1 MYIVLWSFQ
10 RMRTLTICSDFLWC
24 NGMLWK
30 EYLDLPEWMREG
42 FTDLLFWL
50 RSKRWEKF
58 RWRCEIERHR
68 QGVVCPG
75 TYDFLSCLCSLQ
87 FAFYP
92 VAKVFFLKHKNPVTS
107 ILCRVPPF
115 DFTVPNLFFLLVYSS
130 CLLLF
135 RHFGLLSV
143 SWTFLLSLYPYS
155 LS

>member
-10 RMRTLTICSDFLWC
+10 RMRILTICSDFLWC
-24 NGMLWK
+24 NGMLRK
-30 EYLDLPEWMREG
+30 EYSDLLGWMREG

-58 RWRCEIERHR
+58 CWRCKIERHR
-68 QGVVCPG
+68 QVWYVRVPTTSFSVFC
-75 TYDFLSCLCSLQ
+75 CLW

-107 ILCRVPPF
+107 ILCLVPSF
-115 DFTVPNLFFLLVYSS
+115 DFTVPNLLFLLIYSS
-130 CLLLF
+130 RLLLF

-143 SWTFLLSLYPYS
+143 SWTILLSLYLCS
-155 LS
+155 LC